1 MFNPNILLV
10 NTLSGFLVLSF
21 VKYRHQEQAFTIDT
35 SWIWWL
41 RIENGDHQ
49 PQMLF
54 RRSDT
59 RPDQSPGMIDRF
71 VSSPVIGQLQKIR
84 ISNWLMFEPGH
95 SCQWHVMKGR
105 NSHGHNTVLCNYRK
119 YCVIVLCCPRRN
131 VGYDKYL

>member
-21 VKYRHQEQAFTIDT
+21 VKYRHQEQAT
-35 SWIWWL
+35 SFYNWHFMNLMVKNW
-41 RIENGDHQ
+41 DHQ

-54 RRSDT
+54 MRSDT
-59 RPDQSPGMIDRF
+59 RPDQSPGMIDRS
-71 VSSPVIGQLQKIR
+71 VSNPVIGQLQKIL
-84 ISNWLMFEPGH
+84 ISYWLMFEPGH